1 MNAKLKR
8 GCGILLTASMV
19 LLSILALLPDAD
31 VDHDAGYTASE
42 LSIRETVDGSVTST
56 SYVNP
61 DGAITD
67 AIDMG
72 YATVCRMRDDS
83 GRVVE
88 ERYLDANGDPVARY
102 GDYYGLS
109 YEYDETSTVITCL
122 DAEGNPIILSDGYSI
137 IVRTQVGGRASDDF
151 YYNLNGQQVQCS
163 GGYYGTHREFNTE
176 GQNTSLTFFDKD
188 GHAVSSSS
196 GYAIKTYQRD
206 MDGTIVSEQYFDTE
220 GNPARS
226 LLGQYGELYQRN
238 EQGYIGQITY
248 LGADGKPTPTNAGYT
263 ILKRTYHRDGTA
275 DTDMYFDAEGNPKA
289 LSKGQYGI
297 KRSGKVSLLLDRNGN
312 VMLCVDNLLNGFPC
326 MVVVF
331 GCVVCLLMIVL
342 PKSLSVVL
350 TIVYVAFIIYET
362 LMFRESGDAR
372 MNFVLFSYAGKF
384 LKEQSVRVGVI
395 NNIWLF
401 IPLGTG
407 LYRWFQKK
415 WVLIV
420 PIVMSVAIEATQY
433 ITGLGIAE
441 FDDVFGNTLGG
452 WIGVL
457 TAWVWLSWRKSSM
470 DEQKTEEKKSEEKKR
485 WQKLL
490 SLLIEKVIEKAWYIV
505 LLTIST
511 VYLVSNRFAIEKLDD
526 ASLISTVFIIWVI
539 LLVLPLFS
547 ELEFLGVKVK
557 KEVKKAVE
565 KSNEEVKASLDNLQQ
580 IVSQIQVSNSVAPQ
594 FTINSGS
601 LPTEEKIDKLTEEL
615 HLFNEQNKNKQ
626 AEQQDKV
633 TIPVQNL
640 ELFKMRYGIE
650 VRLKEAL
657 ELIGYNSKN
666 RTSLMQ
672 GTYYL
677 NQQGVLDP
685 TSTDLVIQMLRIANR
700 GVHGEI
706 IGQKYMDFASEAYP
720 QIIDALDDCIEL
732 IKKMT

>member
-1 MNAKLKR
+1 MSANLKQKSVHALLLAF
-8 GCGILLTASMV
+8 ILA
-19 LLSILALLPDAD
+19 SILFLLPDAA
-31 VDHDAGYTASE
+31 VDHEFGFTSSE
-42 LSIRETVDGSVTST
+42 LEVKETVEKNATTT
-56 SYVNP
+56 SYVNSE
-61 DGAITD
+61 GTVTD

-72 YATVCRMRDDS
+72 YATVQRTRDS
-83 GRVVE
+83 AGQVIE
-88 ERYLDANGDPVARY
+88 EFYLDAAGNPVERY
-102 GDYYGLS
+102 GDYCGIA
-109 YEYDETSTVITCL
+109 YEYNDGDTVIRYL
-122 DAEGNPIILSDGYSI
+122 GADKKPMMLSSGYSA
-137 IVRTQVGGRASDDF
+137 IVRTLVEGKATDDF
-151 YYNLNGQQVQCS
+151 YYDLNMQPVQCT
-163 GGYYGTHREFNTE
+163 GGYYGLHREYDEQGLNCAITYLDE
-176 GQNTSLTFFDKD
+176 NRQPVICT
-188 GHAVSSSS
+188 S
-196 GYAIKTYQRD
+196 GYAVKTYLRD
-206 MDGTIVSEQYFDTE
+206 SEGTVIGERYFDTE
-220 GNPARS
+220 GKPVKS
-226 LLGQYGELYQRN
+226 SLGQYGELYQRD
-238 EQGYIGQITY
+238 EQGRISQITY
-248 LGADGKPTPTNAGYT
+248 LGADGNPTPTNAGYT
-263 ILKRTYHRDGTA
+263 VMKRTYHRDGTA
-275 DTDMYFDAEGNPKA
+275 DTDMYFDADGNPMV
-289 LSKGQYGI
+289 LSKGQHGI
-297 KRSGKVSLLLDRNGN
+297 KRSGKVNLLLDKNGY
-312 VMLCVDNLLNGFPC
+312 VMLCVDNILNGFPF
-326 MVVVF
+326 MVVIS
-331 GCVVCLLMIVL
+331 GCVICLLILLL
-342 PKSLSVVL
+342 PKKMSVFL
-350 TIVYVAFIIYET
+350 TAAYVVFILYET
-362 LMFRESGDAR
+362 LMFRETGDAR
-372 MNFVLFSYAGKF
+372 TNFVLFSYADRF
-384 LKEQSVRVGVI
+384 LTEQAVRVGVI

-401 IPLGTG
+401 APLGAG
-407 LYRWFQKK
+407 LYRIIQKK
-415 WVLIV
+415 WVLLV
-420 PIVMSVAIEATQY
+420 PFLMSVAIETTQY

-441 FDDVFGNTLGG
+441 FDDVFGNTMGG

-457 TAWVWLSWRKSSM
+457 TAWAWLSRRKFSM
-470 DEQKTEEKKSEEKKR
+470 DGQKTKEKKNEEIKL

-490 SLLIEKVIEKAWYIV
+490 SFLKEKAWYIV

-633 TIPVQNL
+633 TIPVKNL

-666 RTSLMQ
+666 RASLMQ

>member
-1 MNAKLKR
+1 MSANLKR
-8 GCGILLTASMV
+8 GCGILLIASVV
-19 LLSILALLPDAD
+19 LLSVLALLPDAE
-31 VDHDAGYTASE
+31 VDHDAGYIASE

-61 DGAITD
+61 DRVITD

-72 YATVCRMRDDS
+72 YATVCRMRDDND
-83 GRVVE
+83 RVVE
-88 ERYLDANGDPVARY
+88 ERYLDASGKPVARY

-109 YEYDETSTVITCL
+109 YEYDETSTVITYL
-122 DAEGNPIILSDGYSI
+122 DAEENPVERSDGYST

-151 YYNLNGQQVQCS
+151 YYDLNGQQVQCS
-163 GGYYGTHREFNTE
+163 GGYYGVHREYNAE
-176 GQNTSLTFFDKD
+176 GQNISLTFLDKS
-188 GHAVSSSS
+188 GHAVCISSDCA
-196 GYAIKTYQRD
+196 GVTYQRD
-206 MDGTIVSEQYFDTE
+206 ENGTVVGEQYADAD

-226 LLGQYGELYQRN
+226 SLGQYGELYQHS
-238 EQGYIGQITY
+238 EQGYISQITY
-248 LGADGKPTPTNAGYT
+248 LDLDGNPAPTNAGYT

-275 DTDMYFDAEGNPKA
+275 DTDMYFDANGNPKA
-289 LSKGQYGI
+289 LSKGQYGGI
-297 KRSGKVSLLLDRNGN
+297 KRSGDVNLLLDKNGN
-312 VMLCVDNLLNGFPC
+312 IMLCVDKLLNGFPC

-350 TIVYVAFIIYET
+350 TIVYVAFILYET
-362 LMFRESGDAR
+362 LMFRESGNAR
-372 MNFVLFSYAGKF
+372 TNFVLFSYVDRF
-384 LKEQSVRVGVI
+384 LTEQSVRVGVI

-415 WVLIV
+415 WVLVI
-420 PIVMSVAIEATQY
+420 PFVMSVAIETTQY

-441 FDDVFGNTLGG
+441 FDDVFGNTMGG

-457 TAWVWLSWRKSSM
+457 TAWAWLSRRKFSM
-470 DEQKTEEKKSEEKKR
+470 DEQKTKEKKGEEIKW

-490 SLLIEKVIEKAWYIV
+490 SFLKEKLWYIF
-505 LLTIST
+505 LLAIST
-511 VYLVSNRFAIEKLDD
+511 IYLAINRFAIEKLDD
-526 ASLISTVFIIWVI
+526 ASMLSTVFIIWVI
-539 LLVLPLFS
+539 LLALPLFS

-565 KSNEEVKASLDNLQQ
+565 KSNEEVKESLDNLQQ

-601 LPTEEKIDKLTEEL
+601 LPTEEIIDKLTEEL
-615 HLFNEQNKNKQ
+615 HLFNEQNKQ
-626 AEQQDKV
+626 TEQQDKV
-633 TIPVQNL
+633 NIPPRNI

-650 VRLKEAL
+650 MRLKEAL
-657 ELIGYNSKN
+657 ELIGYNSRN
-666 RTSLMQ
+666 RASLMQ

-720 QIIDALDDCIEL
+720 QIIDALDNCKEL